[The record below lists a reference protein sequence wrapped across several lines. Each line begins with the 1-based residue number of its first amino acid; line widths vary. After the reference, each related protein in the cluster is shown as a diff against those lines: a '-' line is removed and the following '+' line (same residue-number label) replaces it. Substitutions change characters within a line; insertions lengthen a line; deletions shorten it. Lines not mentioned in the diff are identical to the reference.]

1 MTESAMTAS
10 EGATAVS
17 STLSRRGVLKL
28 AVGAAGV
35 GVIARLMS
43 TSALAAVAGELQVMA
58 WEGYDLN
65 KELQGWRDERGIVL
79 QSTSITSQDDVHAK
93 FMTGNAA
100 PFDLAEFNQAY
111 SDLYINRLKIVNPID
126 PAQVPNYN
134 AENLF
139 PVFFNKPTWEFGGKL
154 WGVPWIW
161 GFNTTLFNP
170 QKMQKPTSYKDFL
183 APELKGKIAIVDDNI
198 TTWPVAAR
206 VAGFGEKYPNL
217 TKNEVAAT
225 FAELTKYRS
234 QARMIALNMGDV
246 ASAIASGEI
255 YGVLCADPAI
265 IGMSKDL
272 GVGIEMAIPSEGVV
286 IWVDAWFMPV
296 SCDNP
301 DTAMAYINEAISPET
316 QAKICMTLNQA
327 PVSKKAL
334 AFMDEAAL
342 KRIDYNNIEGIFA
355 SGLPG
360 IPPLQSTEFA
370 TYDDWVV
377 AWQEFKAGM

>member
-1 MTESAMTAS
+1 MTKDICSAALT
-10 EGATAVS
+10 
-17 STLSRRGVLKL
+17 RRGVLKL
-28 AVGAAGV
+28 TAGAAGV
-35 GVIARLMS
+35 GVVARLMS

-65 KELQGWRDERGIVL
+65 KELQGWRDERGVVL
-79 QSTSITSQDDVHAK
+79 QSTSITSQDDVQAK

-111 SDLYINRLKIVNPID
+111 SDLYISQLKIVKPLDRDQI
-126 PAQVPNYN
+126 PNYN

-139 PVFFNKPTWEFGGKL
+139 PMFYNKPTWEFGGKL

-161 GFNTTLFNP
+161 GFNTALYNP
-170 QKMQKPTSYKDFL
+170 EKMRKPAAYKDFL
-183 APELKGKIAIVDDNI
+183 APELKGKIAIVDDTI

-206 VAGFGEKYPNL
+206 VAGLGAKYPNL
-217 TKNEVAAT
+217 TKDELAAT
-225 FAELTKYRS
+225 FAEFTKYRS

-246 ASAIASGEI
+246 SSALGSGEI

-272 GVGIEMAIPSEGVV
+272 GVGIDMAIPSEGVV
-286 IWVDAWFMPV
+286 IWVDAWFMPISV
-296 SCDNP
+296 DNP
-301 DTAMAYINEAISPET
+301 ETAMAYINQAISPEV
-316 QAKICMTLNQA
+316 QAKICMVLNQA

-334 AFMDEAAL
+334 DFMDEAAR
-342 KRIDYNNIEGIFA
+342 KRIDYDNIEKIFA
-355 SGLPG
+355 AGLPG

-370 TYDDWVV
+370 TYDDWVA